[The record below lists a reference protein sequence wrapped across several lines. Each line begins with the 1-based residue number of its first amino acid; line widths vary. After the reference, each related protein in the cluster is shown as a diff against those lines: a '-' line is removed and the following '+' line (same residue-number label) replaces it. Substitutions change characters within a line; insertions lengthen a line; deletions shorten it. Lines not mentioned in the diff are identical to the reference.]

1 MSKTTIRAVEQSEEA
16 ETWDRVADARWAKV
30 LATGRT
36 VQWDEAKAY
45 VEAKARGEQ
54 PQPPTARDWLRARQ
68 SNLTE

>member
-1 MSKTTIRAVEQSEEA
+1 MSTTIVRNVEQSEEE

-36 VQWDEAKAY
+36 VPWDEAKAY

-54 PQPPTARDWLRARQ
+54 SQPPTARGVSR
-68 SNLTE
+68 T